1 MEVGKEWGK
10 LYFCPT
16 PLGNL
21 QDITLRTL
29 QVLQEVDFI
38 ACEDT
43 RVTLK
48 ILNHYHIRKPL
59 FSYHSYNLR
68 EVSSRIVK
76 LLKEG
81 KNIALVSDAGMPGI
95 QDPGMELVNI
105 LEEEGLSFEVLPGP
119 SALVVAAVYS
129 GFSFSGF
136 TFLGFLPRKKK
147 ERRKILEQLLY
158 LPPAIVIYESPHRV
172 VSALEE
178 IEEIAGSER
187 RIVFLRELTKI
198 HEEILRGKLG
208 DILGIL
214 SQREKIKGEVVLVI
228 EGEKIEKQIPPEA
241 ERLVKSLS
249 RQGISPRPILEVV
262 SDAFSISKNKLK
274 EVLERE
280 KSS

>member
-95 QDPGMELVNI
+95 QDQEWNW
-105 LEEEGLSFEVLPGP
+105 
-119 SALVVAAVYS
+119 
-129 GFSFSGF
+129 
-136 TFLGFLPRKKK
+136 
-147 ERRKILEQLLY
+147 
-158 LPPAIVIYESPHRV
+158 
-172 VSALEE
+172 
-178 IEEIAGSER
+178 
-187 RIVFLRELTKI
+187 
-198 HEEILRGKLG
+198 
-208 DILGIL
+208 
-214 SQREKIKGEVVLVI
+214 
-228 EGEKIEKQIPPEA
+228 
-241 ERLVKSLS
+241 
-249 RQGISPRPILEVV
+249 
-262 SDAFSISKNKLK
+262 
-274 EVLERE
+274 
-280 KSS
+280 